1 MHDDREYMTTE
12 SSASPHGRPRPSAV
26 IFDMDGT
33 LVATTQADFMAW
45 QNLFREFGADLSYEG
60 YFPLLGRKSQDVV
73 EQVLGLTGEMA
84 KRAMD
89 RKMQL
94 FGEIVSV
101 HGIQVMPHAV
111 QFLDTLAGAGIP
123 MALATSSRRM
133 KMQLV
138 MKGTGLGKYFSVVV
152 TGEEVDTGK
161 PDPGIFLLA
170 ADKLGVEPGLCLVL
184 EDTRSGIAAAKSAG
198 MKCIAIVSTHEEKD
212 LKQADQVIRDFAELS
227 LERII
232 NCMGH

>member
-1 MHDDREYMTTE
+1 
-12 SSASPHGRPRPSAV
+12 
-26 IFDMDGT
+26 MDGT